1 MTKPHTVSSALIFGA
16 TGALG
21 SEVVAVL
28 RRDGSSVTA
37 VVRPH
42 AKEVLA
48 DERIVLRDN
57 MRETLSAMGKRK
69 FDAVVWAQ
77 GTNLNDSIHQFDKV
91 AFEGLMSANLGFVM
105 ESLAELL
112 EQDQIASP
120 ARLCVIS
127 SIWQNLARQ
136 QKMSYTVSKAAI
148 GGFVRAASADLADRQ
163 ILINA
168 VLPGVIDTPMTRSV
182 LADEQVRSISTATGF
197 NRLATPTDV
206 AEAVSFFCS
215 DKNNAITGQ
224 SLAVDLGFSHVRKL

>member
-1 MTKPHTVSSALIFGA
+1 MTQASTASSALIFGA

-21 SEVVAVL
+21 SEIVAVL
-28 RRDGSSVTA
+28 RRDGRSVTA
-37 VVRPH
+37 VVRPNS
-42 AKEVLA
+42 KEVLV

-57 MRETLSAMGKRK
+57 MRETVRAMGERK

-77 GTNLNDSIHQFDKV
+77 GANLNDSIHRFDRI

-112 EQDQIASP
+112 DQNQIASP

-136 QKMSYTVSKAAI
+136 QKLSYTVSKAAV

-182 LADEQVRSISTATGF
+182 LADEQVNSISMATGF

-206 AEAVSFFCS
+206 AEAVAFFCS

-224 SLAVDLGFSHVRKL
+224 SLAVDLGFSHVRTL